1 MKQAFLIIISLLS
14 LKVSAQKTTVAIQ
27 KLRTIS
33 SPNNRGYNSR
43 QQTESAAQNGEA
55 KIEDFVT
62 AEFVNT
68 KRFNIVDRASLDAL
82 KSEKELQKT
91 EDFIDSKVIAQSK
104 TLGAEYLIGIYIA
117 SIDVQGKNS
126 YSKYGNSVT
135 YSCNMSFSVKIIDIA
150 TSQII
155 ASETFQSN
163 AGNGVMNFTKTA
175 ENAIDKCL
183 KNISSK
189 FDDFINNNFPIKA
202 SIANIEETNKSGAA
216 SKVLLTIGSTSG
228 VRKGDIFKV
237 MEITELEVDGK
248 KMSRKK
254 EVGSLE
260 VISIEDEN
268 FSVCSVKEGGLDIIQ
283 KRKDGKKLIVQ
294 AETSN

>member
-91 EDFIDSKVIAQSK
+91 EDFIDSKVIIPLS
-104 TLGAEYLIGIYIA
+104 TNRE
-117 SIDVQGKNS
+117 SPQGLNLR
-126 YSKYGNSVT
+126 
-135 YSCNMSFSVKIIDIA
+135 
-150 TSQII
+150 
-155 ASETFQSN
+155 
-163 AGNGVMNFTKTA
+163 TA
-175 ENAIDKCL
+175 ARIQE
-183 KNISSK
+183 
-189 FDDFINNNFPIKA
+189 
-202 SIANIEETNKSGAA
+202 
-216 SKVLLTIGSTSG
+216 
-228 VRKGDIFKV
+228 
-237 MEITELEVDGK
+237 
-248 KMSRKK
+248 
-254 EVGSLE
+254 
-260 VISIEDEN
+260 
-268 FSVCSVKEGGLDIIQ
+268 GLDLLGICTT
-283 KRKDGKKLIVQ
+283 L
-294 AETSN
+294 ET